1 MNVILLGY
9 RGSGKTSIGKKL
21 ANELWKDFVD
31 LDDKTRA
38 RFDHQPIADIWQ
50 DHGEQAFRDAEA
62 ASIRELL
69 ETGDDLLIALG
80 GGTLTTQ
87 AGKTAVQ
94 SADNA
99 TRIYLACDPAVLAQR
114 IADDTTTSAERP
126 SLTGESDPAAEVQKV
141 LAQRDPVYRE
151 VADIVFDVTHC
162 TIDQAVHYLI
172 NKL

>member
-38 RFDHQPIADIWQ
+38 RFDNRAIADIWQ
-50 DHGEQAFRDAEA
+50 NHGEQAFRDAEA

-80 GGTLTTQ
+80 GGTLTTE
-87 AGKTAVQ
+87 AGKQAVQ

-114 IADDTTTSAERP
+114 IADDTATDAERP
-126 SLTGESDPAAEVQKV
+126 SLTGQADPAAEVESV
-141 LAQRDPVYRE
+141 LAQRDPIYRE
-151 VADIVFDVTHC
+151 VADIVFDVSHC

-172 NKL
+172 RKL